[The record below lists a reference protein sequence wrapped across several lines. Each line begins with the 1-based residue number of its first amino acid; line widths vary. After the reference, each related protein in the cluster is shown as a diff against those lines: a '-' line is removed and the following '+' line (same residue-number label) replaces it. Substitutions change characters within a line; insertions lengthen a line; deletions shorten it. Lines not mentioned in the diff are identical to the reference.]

1 MSKDIYF
8 SDATKLA
15 ERIRNREVS
24 SVEVVQ
30 AHLDRIQAVNPMI
43 NAIVTLA
50 DGALKAAEAADAAV
64 KAGEELGACTA
75 SRSRSRTRST
85 PPAC

>member
-8 SDATKLA
+8 SDATRLA
-15 ERIRNREVS
+15 ELIRNREVS

-30 AHLDRIQAVNPMI
+30 THLDRIQAVNPKI

-50 DGALKAAEAADAAV
+50 DGALKAAGVADAAV
-64 KAGEELGACTA
+64 KAVY
-75 SRSRSRTRST
+75 
-85 PPAC
+85 